1 MLTTS
6 CPTRTLSPI
15 PASLGSWSCQ
25 VAGSSQLLP
34 PEKRLFWRG
43 DSAAPVPATGA
54 SRPLAEASSGPMAP
68 KAVPIPRGR
77 LPTHPSRSRPVKD
90 SFRSHSSEA
99 DDERSSTASDRM
111 SPPRRNSTSSDR
123 ARARSP
129 NSHQLRVDTGNG
141 SPPPG
146 RYPGED
152 TRSTSPKELAGWY
165 AYAFAAEVYVV
176 CAIGTIALCTLD

>member
-1 MLTTS
+1 
-6 CPTRTLSPI
+6 
-15 PASLGSWSCQ
+15 
-25 VAGSSQLLP
+25 
-34 PEKRLFWRG
+34 
-43 DSAAPVPATGA
+43 
-54 SRPLAEASSGPMAP
+54 MAP

-77 LPTHPSRSRPVKD
+77 LPHPSRSRPIKD

-111 SPPRRNSTSSDR
+111 SPERRNSTSSDR
-123 ARARSP
+123 ARARSA

-152 TRSTSPKELAGWY
+152 TRSTSSKELAGWY

-176 CAIGTIALCTLD
+176 CAIGTVALATR